1 MPAPAEDEEQVTPQ
15 VNPRVERATEH
26 EVLEH
31 LQCHDATRNRAHQR
45 DATDDVGGDKSPQE
59 FRNHRHQVK
68 RDHVAGVLLQVLPA
82 LRCHGLDLVV
92 PQQLATVDVVELFV
106 GDLTGLVGLGR
117 DLDPGKVRQPEAGDP
132 AGGVL
137 PVELQGVV
145 PVLLRLL
152 GKPED
157 MVRIKLD
164 PDLAAGVER
173 ANQVLF
179 LFGPLEHRVLVGEF
193 SE

>member
-1 MPAPAEDEEQVTPQ
+1 M
-15 VNPRVERATEH
+15 
-26 EVLEH
+26 
-31 LQCHDATRNRAHQR
+31 
-45 DATDDVGGDKSPQE
+45 
-59 FRNHRHQVK
+59 K

-82 LRCHGLDLVV
+82 LGGHRLDLVV

-117 DLDPGKVRQPEAGDP
+117 DLDPGEVRQPEAGDP
-132 AGGVL
+132 AGSVL

-179 LFGPLEHRVLVGEF
+179 LLGPLEHGVLVGEF